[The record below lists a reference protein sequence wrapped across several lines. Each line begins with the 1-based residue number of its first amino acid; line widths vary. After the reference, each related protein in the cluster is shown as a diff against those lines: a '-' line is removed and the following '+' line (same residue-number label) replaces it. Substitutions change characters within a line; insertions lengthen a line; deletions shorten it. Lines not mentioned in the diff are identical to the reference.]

1 MILESS
7 HLQKSPLKISGKV
20 SGRSDSLT
28 TASSCLPD
36 THGTFPPN
44 DFETSDNGIDEDRF
58 RLFESLCLAQNIPK
72 VHNLKDIPLPTI
84 GNVFIKKYHKNYRT
98 LSMRKRQYCFGVIR
112 NRN

>member
-1 MILESS
+1 M
-7 HLQKSPLKISGKV
+7 SGKV

-44 DFETSDNGIDEDRF
+44 DFGTSDNGLDEDRF
-58 RLFESLCLAQNIPK
+58 RLFESLCLAQNTPK

-84 GNVFIKKYHKNYRT
+84 GNSLLLIELIKKNIVNFRYK
-98 LSMRKRQYCFGVIR
+98 MIF
-112 NRN
+112 